1 MILVPRIASENTGKR
16 VPQNTAKHMTTNIML
31 LNRNPLSLDV
41 KDSIFLVDL
50 KSFLLK
56 YIIPKETIIIENTK
70 VKKIGPNEDPVNE

>member
-1 MILVPRIASENTGKR
+1 
-16 VPQNTAKHMTTNIML
+16 ML